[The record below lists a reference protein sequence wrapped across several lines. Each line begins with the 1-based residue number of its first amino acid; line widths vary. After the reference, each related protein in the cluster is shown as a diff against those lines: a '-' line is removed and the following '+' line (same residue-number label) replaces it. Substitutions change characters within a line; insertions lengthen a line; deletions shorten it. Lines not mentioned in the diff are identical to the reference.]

1 MFKHLFCI
9 LCFFRNLFIT
19 CKFFTS
25 KTYLTSTFHLSTV
38 SPADSCPCDVSPS
51 SVWVVWNHI
60 PWFST
65 VSFSRMFWWL
75 RQSLPAVQ
83 ETWVRSLGQE
93 DPLEEEMETHSSI
106 LSWKTL
112 WTEEPGRLQSM
123 GLQRIGHDWVTKTST
138 ATNLAN
144 IMTEWTWI
152 ASPLLSPDQAIS
164 G

>member
-38 SPADSCPCDVSPS
+38 SPADSCPYDVSPS
-51 SVWVVWNHI
+51 SVWVVWNQI

-65 VSFSRMFWWL
+65 VSFSQMFWWL

-93 DPLEEEMETHSSI
+93 DPLAMHSSI
-106 LSWKTL
+106 IAWKIP
-112 WTEEPGRLQSM
+112 WTEELGRPQSM
-123 GLQRIGHDWVTKTST
+123 VSKESD
-138 ATNLAN
+138 
-144 IMTEWTWI
+144 MTEQLRHTMEK
-152 ASPLLSPDQAIS
+152 
-164 G
+164 